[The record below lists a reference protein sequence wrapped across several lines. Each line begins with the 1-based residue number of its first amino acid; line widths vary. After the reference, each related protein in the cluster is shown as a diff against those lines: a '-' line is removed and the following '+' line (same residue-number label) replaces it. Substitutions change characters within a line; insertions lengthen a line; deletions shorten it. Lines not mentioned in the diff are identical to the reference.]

1 GCEFS
6 LNHIIAQPQ
15 KARLPHRLRRRFYLR
30 SHNPGGTMSDTS
42 IPRRDFIKQA
52 AIGTAAFML
61 YPPAR
66 VLGANDRVRV
76 GMIGVGGR
84 GSELL
89 KQITRVPNVELV
101 AMAAIYTRR
110 RDEATAKVPN
120 IQTFDDHRKLL
131 DQKDIDAVIVASP
144 LHIHARHFV
153 DVIAAGKDLYTEKT
167 MTWSI
172 PEAEECLRA
181 AKNSDRVVQIGLQ

>member
-1 GCEFS
+1 
-6 LNHIIAQPQ
+6 
-15 KARLPHRLRRRFYLR
+15 
-30 SHNPGGTMSDTS
+30 MSDTS
-42 IPRRDFIKQA
+42 VPRRDFLKQA

-89 KQITRVPNVELV
+89 KQIVAVPNVELV
-101 AMAAIYTRR
+101 AMADIYPRR
-110 RDEATAKVPN
+110 RDEAKAKVPN

-144 LHIHARHFV
+144 LHIHARHFL
-153 DVIAAGKDLYTEKT
+153 DVIAAGKDLYTEKS
-167 MTWSI
+167 MTWSSQ
-172 PEAEECLRA
+172 EAKECLRDD
-181 AKNSDRVVQIGLQ
+181 KSSDRIVQLGLRHEGDGSLAG

>member
-1 GCEFS
+1 
-6 LNHIIAQPQ
+6 
-15 KARLPHRLRRRFYLR
+15 
-30 SHNPGGTMSDTS
+30 MSDTS

-89 KQITRVPNVELV
+89 KQITAVPNVELV
-101 AMAAIYTRR
+101 AMA
-110 RDEATAKVPN
+110 DMFK
-120 IQTFDDHRKLL
+120 DKLDNSL
-131 DQKDIDAVIVASP
+131 SVLQQQEIAAQ
-144 LHIHARHFV
+144 V
-153 DVIAAGKDLYTEKT
+153 DVKPDMQFVGWDAYKGVVEHCDVVLLATPPHFRPIHLKAVAEAGKH
-167 MTWSI
+167 
-172 PEAEECLRA
+172 CFC
-181 AKNSDRVVQIGLQ
+181 